1 MKQQVAY
8 ELKPGER
15 NDVVLD
21 VGHKNFRLAEI
32 SAKILNKIRVVAQDY
47 LGEKVT
53 RAVVTVPAY
62 FTDRQ
67 RQAVKDA
74 GKMIQLEVV
83 RIINEPTAASLAYG
97 IGKNLHETVVIY
109 DLGGGTFDVSI
120 IEIRD
125 RVFEVKATGGDI
137 FLGGLDFDQAMIEY
151 VLRDFVENHGID
163 LSSDPVAMQR
173 IKDLAERVKID
184 LSSREQAPFSVPFVT
199 MTPQGQPLNI
209 EFTFTRAMLEEIT
222 GDLIDRTVD
231 ILMRVMNDAS
241 LDPKRVDEL
250 LLVGGQTRMPA
261 VQKRLTEIFG
271 KTPSKGVHPDEAVAI
286 GAALYANSLEDNSNL
301 RLQLLD
307 VIPMAIGL
315 EKAGGSSTPSFPAM
329 RPFRTPG
336 PSRRP
341 PATTAR
347 PKWRCASSRATTR
360 TFRTTSCSATS
371 SSAGSSPDR
380 PERRASRSPST
391 RTSRASSPCLRGTWR
406 PASRGRP
413 PSASLSIDAGCG
425 GDPRRRAGRRSA
437 RASGAERVLPAAR
450 SRTRARGAKKMEP
463 APAAARS
470 AAGAGR
476 RAARPHELRI
486 RAFGAAG
493 ASLSRS
499 AGRIRDAGR
508 PLFTPPCPGA
518 DRPEEGRDRTGV
530 GSRQAGRDPRAGR
543 RASPR
548 ALAGEAGA
556 AGWARAALSHAHAF
570 RAQRHRAAGEDAA
583 PAVLL
588 GPARCSRAHPIRPRS
603 RAAL

>member
-1 MKQQVAY
+1 VSKIIGIDLGTTNSCAAIVENGAVKLIPYKGGEFIIPSIFAIDEKGNELIGHEAKRQWQLNPRNTVYAAKRLVGRSYSSDVVGLMKQTVAY

-83 RIINEPTAASLAYG
+83 RIINEPTAAALAYG

-137 FLGGLDFDQAMIEY
+137 FLGGLDFDQAMIQH
-151 VLRDFVENHGID
+151 VLRDFAEKHGID
-163 LSSDPVAMQR
+163 LSTDPVAMQR

-199 MTPQGQPLNI
+199 MTAQGQPLNI
-209 EFTFTRAMLEEIT
+209 DFVFTRKMLEEIT
-222 GDLIDRTVD
+222 RDLVDRTVK
-231 ILMRVMNDAS
+231 ILTRVMTDAE
-241 LDPKRVDEL
+241 LDAKRVDEL
-250 LLVGGQTRMPA
+250 LLVGGQTRMPV

-271 KTPSKGVHPDEAVAI
+271 KAPSKGVHPDEAVAI

-315 EKAGGSSTPSFPAM
+315 EKAGGAFHTVFPRNAAIPNAKAVEATTSYDGQTEVAM
-329 RPFRTPG
+329 RIFQGDNPTVAQNELLGDFLFSGLKPG
-336 PSRRP
+336 PAGKARLEITFDVNIEGILTMS
-341 PATTAR
+341 AKDLDTGKQMKTTV
-347 PKWRCASSRATTR
+347 
-360 TFRTTSCSATS
+360 
-371 SSAGSSPDR
+371 
-380 PERRASRSPST
+380 
-391 RTSRASSPCLRGTWR
+391 
-406 PASRGRP
+406 
-413 PSASLSIDAGCG
+413 
-425 GDPRRRAGRRSA
+425 
-437 RASGAERVLPAAR
+437 RV
-450 SRTRARGAKKMEP
+450 TQ
-463 APAAARS
+463 
-470 AAGAGR
+470 
-476 RAARPHELRI
+476 H
-486 RAFGAAG
+486 
-493 ASLSRS
+493 
-499 AGRIRDAGR
+499 
-508 PLFTPPCPGA
+508 
-518 DRPEEGRDRTGV
+518 
-530 GSRQAGRDPRAGR
+530 
-543 RASPR
+543 
-548 ALAGEAGA
+548 
-556 AGWARAALSHAHAF
+556 
-570 RAQRHRAAGEDAA
+570 
-583 PAVLL
+583 
-588 GPARCSRAHPIRPRS
+588 
-603 RAAL
+603 